1 MFWLL
6 LLRLPKDDGTFLH
19 VLGASW
25 LSEKD
30 QALGDNLLFFLL
42 IKPKAHRQYRWSG
55 TLLSDYQKMK
65 PPQLMFV
72 ALLASK
78 MDLGRTHDSVLSF
91 LVNTR
96 L

>member
-25 LSEKD
+25 LSEKY
-30 QALGDNLLFFLL
+30 QALGDDLLFFLL

-55 TLLSDYQKMK
+55 TLLSDFQ
-65 PPQLMFV
+65 PPHLMFV

-91 LVNTR
+91 LEDKR